1 MSTGCVCLG
10 KRAHSWVWQGR
21 VLRRGSLEARAYR
34 SGVGTQVSWGRKDN
48 SFVCCV
54 SLTPSPMHR
63 CVGCKRSLL
72 HQWTH
77 GLMQIGMDTCGLNG
91 VDSRSLLCGPS
102 ELRSQ
107 HSGFGRG
114 LISLGVT
121 PRTNTVR
128 AAIFPPRG
136 AWGLQR
142 PFWEAKG
149 GPLGQ
154 GHGVLRSSRILTP
167 HGSFPA
173 WSPCGE
179 HLGPGSLLS
188 LHSLPPCT
196 HHQMREHPAP
206 LSRYLG
212 FRGWGP
218 AVADPVISCSNQAPR
233 RAAADTRASAFSA
246 SHLGSVAHTMRP
258 ILPCPVSTAC
268 QTPPRPPPGGNRS
281 RGAQGGF

>member
-1 MSTGCVCLG
+1 MLPGDVCLG
-10 KRAHSWVWQGR
+10 KRAHSWAWQGR
-21 VLRRGSLEARAYR
+21 VLRRGDLEDRAYR
-34 SGVGTQVSWGRKDN
+34 SGVGIQVSWGRKDN
-48 SFVCCV
+48 

-77 GLMQIGMDTCGLNG
+77 GLMQIGMDTRGLSG

-102 ELRSQ
+102 GLRSQ

-121 PRTNTVR
+121 PRTNTAR
-128 AAIFPPRG
+128 AAIFLPRG

-149 GPLGQ
+149 GPRGQ
-154 GHGVLRSSRILTP
+154 GHGVLRSSGILAP

-179 HLGPGSLLS
+179 YLEPGSLLS
-188 LHSLPPCT
+188 LHSPPP
-196 HHQMREHPAP
+196 PAP
-206 LSRYLG
+206 ISR
-212 FRGWGP
+212 
-218 AVADPVISCSNQAPR
+218 
-233 RAAADTRASAFSA
+233 
-246 SHLGSVAHTMRP
+246 
-258 ILPCPVSTAC
+258 
-268 QTPPRPPPGGNRS
+268 
-281 RGAQGGF
+281 